1 MRPTDGWNARAAI
14 TLFKYWSTLK
24 AGVFRYIRWRIA
36 ISSFRWAKKDKRSM
50 AMLEDWTI
58 YSWYCPNCKTQV
70 AGLKNK
76 KNQIRVICTK
86 CGVEM
91 VRTVVS
97 RRHDVIDM
105 FAPSGMEHSELEL
118 REHWYDDVR
127 GFCKRAQ
134 RGAVQPWPKEDRGL
148 HDQICFFRGQMISGA
163 AGKM

>member
-1 MRPTDGWNARAAI
+1 
-14 TLFKYWSTLK
+14 
-24 AGVFRYIRWRIA
+24 
-36 ISSFRWAKKDKRSM
+36 
-50 AMLEDWTI
+50 MLEDWTI

-70 AGLKNK
+70 AVLKNK

-118 REHWYDDVR
+118 REH
-127 GFCKRAQ
+127 
-134 RGAVQPWPKEDRGL
+134 
-148 HDQICFFRGQMISGA
+148 
-163 AGKM
+163 

>member
-1 MRPTDGWNARAAI
+1 MNAKDVKCPICGTVNRSLDLDETDGWMECEHCHNAVQVLEYVKTRH
-14 TLFKYWSTLK
+14 
-24 AGVFRYIRWRIA
+24 
-36 ISSFRWAKKDKRSM
+36 ISVYQMADCNLLVPLSKKKDKRSM

-118 REHWYDDVR
+118 REH
-127 GFCKRAQ
+127 
-134 RGAVQPWPKEDRGL
+134 
-148 HDQICFFRGQMISGA
+148 
-163 AGKM
+163 

>member
-1 MRPTDGWNARAAI
+1 MDGMRELQKCRTGI
-14 TLFKYWSTLK
+14 
-24 AGVFRYIRWRIA
+24 GVCKNQTYSG
-36 ISSFRWAKKDKRSM
+36 ISNGRLQSPRSVEQEKIKRRM

-105 FAPSGMEHSELEL
+105 YAPSEMEHSELEL
-118 REHWYDDVR
+118 REY
-127 GFCKRAQ
+127 
-134 RGAVQPWPKEDRGL
+134 
-148 HDQICFFRGQMISGA
+148 
-163 AGKM
+163 

>member
-1 MRPTDGWNARAAI
+1 
-14 TLFKYWSTLK
+14 
-24 AGVFRYIRWRIA
+24 
-36 ISSFRWAKKDKRSM
+36 
-50 AMLEDWTI
+50 MLEDWTI

-105 FAPSGMEHSELEL
+105 YAPSGMEYSEPGDRFPPPDLPE
-118 REHWYDDVR
+118 EHR
-127 GFCKRAQ
+127 SEF
-134 RGAVQPWPKEDRGL
+134 L
-148 HDQICFFRGQMISGA
+148 
-163 AGKM
+163 

>member
-1 MRPTDGWNARAAI
+1 
-14 TLFKYWSTLK
+14 
-24 AGVFRYIRWRIA
+24 
-36 ISSFRWAKKDKRSM
+36 
-50 AMLEDWTI
+50 MLEDWTI

-118 REHWYDDVR
+118 REYWYDDVR
-127 GFCKRAQ
+127 GFCKGAQ
-134 RGAVQPWPKEDRGL
+134 RGAVQP
-148 HDQICFFRGQMISGA
+148 
-163 AGKM
+163 

>member
-1 MRPTDGWNARAAI
+1 
-14 TLFKYWSTLK
+14 
-24 AGVFRYIRWRIA
+24 
-36 ISSFRWAKKDKRSM
+36 
-50 AMLEDWTI
+50 MLEDWTI

-105 FAPSGMEHSELEL
+105 YAPSGMEYSELEV
-118 REHWYDDVR
+118 RWYGYDDVR
-127 GFCKRAQ
+127 SFRKRAQ
-134 RGAVQPWPKEDRGL
+134 RGAVQP
-148 HDQICFFRGQMISGA
+148 
-163 AGKM
+163 